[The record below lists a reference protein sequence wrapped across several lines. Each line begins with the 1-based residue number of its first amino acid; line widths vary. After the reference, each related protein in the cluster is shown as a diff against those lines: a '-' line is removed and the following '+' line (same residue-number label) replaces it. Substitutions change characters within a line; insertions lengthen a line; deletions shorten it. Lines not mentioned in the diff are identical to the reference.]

1 MNTSPIARI
10 AHPRSL
16 IVATAAIWAISA
28 CSPSTQDAVGA
39 AYVQP
44 VETLMVSRQ
53 PVLEIEREYAGL
65 VLPRQSTQIGF
76 ERSGELI
83 ELNVDEGDSV
93 QRGDLLAT
101 LNTELLESELAELEA
116 GLDDIAAQRDLNTS
130 ELKRFN
136 DLESKGFAAQQE
148 IDRLTAQRLS
158 LDANDKE
165 LNARIKANQERLRQ
179 SRLVAPFDGIVD
191 QRHVDLGSVVA
202 AAAPVITVLEDS
214 ILEARVGVPVRM
226 LEKLDVGGKVRLSA
240 AGREIDGEIIA
251 LGNSVT
257 RNTLTVPARISI
269 ADTVGVVPGDQ
280 VYMRMTEA
288 VDRTGFW
295 VPTTAVT
302 DGLRGLWSVYV
313 VAGDSGAE
321 IAELRDVR
329 ILYAAHDQAFVEGAL
344 ADGELLIPGGL
355 TRLVPGQ
362 RIQPVTPGTHEDAPS

>member
-1 MNTSPIARI
+1 MNTTPIARA
-10 AHPRSL
+10 AHPGFL
-16 IVATAAIWAISA
+16 FVATAVIAISA
-28 CSPSTQDAVGA
+28 CSPSTEDAVEA

-65 VLPRQSTQIGF
+65 VLPRQSTEIGF

-93 QRGDLLAT
+93 QRGDVLAV

-148 IDRLTAQRLS
+148 IDRLNAQRLS
-158 LDANDKE
+158 LDANEKE
-165 LNARIKANQERLRQ
+165 INARIKANQERHRQ

-191 QRHVDLGSVVA
+191 LRHVDLGTVVA
-202 AAAPVITVLEDS
+202 AGAPVVTVLEDS

-226 LEKLDVGGKVRLSA
+226 LEKLEVGGSVQLSA
-240 AGREIDGEIIA
+240 AGRQIDGQIIA

-269 ADTVGVVPGDQ
+269 DDTVGVVPGDQ
-280 VYMRMTEA
+280 VYMRLTEA

-321 IAELRDVR
+321 IAEMRDVR

-344 ADGELLIPGGL
+344 ADGELLIPAGL

-362 RIQPVTPGTHEDAPS
+362 RIQPVAPGNHEDAPS